1 MIEEV
6 FPVKNLYALL
16 RFITLS
22 TLFCLS
28 IGPTVAA
35 TNYSFV
41 ELTDKPDASRS
52 GHKIVDLSATGVAV
66 GQAWAMDFDNHA
78 MIWIN
83 PKNPT
88 DLTPNFAFSDS
99 SATAINSNEEVVVQK
114 NNGTS
119 ILWINGVEIDII
131 NPTGGSVYAKGIN
144 DFTQVVGAANGHAFL
159 WENGM
164 MTDLGTL
171 PGGGSSSAA
180 DINNLG
186 QVVGSA
192 DDANGV
198 KHAVMWDAAGVI
210 IDLGILPGDDG
221 SEAVSINDAGVV
233 VGRSFTTRISSFTGS
248 TLIDVMRAFIW
259 SNDVLT
265 ELAGAGSFARD
276 INNNGQAVG
285 VVPINNVS
293 HAVVW
298 DSNLLMADLN
308 PFLNNPNS
316 CSGVAINDSGQVLGS
331 CSDSGGVPF
340 SFILTPSDT
349 APPPA
354 PEPTPEPIPTDAE
367 ADVAVEM
374 SAGASRVKR
383 GDELDYTIV
392 VTNNGPDT
400 AESVVLTDA
409 LPSNVVLV
417 SVSGTGCTGTSII
430 TCQLGDLYSAASETV
445 LITVSPF
452 KGRRVTN
459 KVSVTSNTDD
469 PDSDNNMDK
478 VRTRVKR

>member
-1 MIEEV
+1 
-6 FPVKNLYALL
+6 VKNLYALL

-52 GHKIVDLSATGVAV
+52 GHRVVELSATGEAV

-78 MIWIN
+78 MIWID

-99 SATAINSNEEVVVQK
+99 SATAINGNKEVVVQK

-131 NPTGGSVYAKGIN
+131 NPTGGSVYARGIN
-144 DFTQVVGAANGHAFL
+144 DFTQVVGVANGHAFI
-159 WENGM
+159 WENGA

-198 KHAVMWDAAGVI
+198 KHAVMWDAEGVI
-210 IDLGILPGDDG
+210 IDLGILPDDDG

-233 VGRSFTTRISSFTGS
+233 VGRSFTTKISSFTGS

-259 SNDVLT
+259 SNGVLT

-276 INNNGQAVG
+276 INNNGQVVG

-293 HAVVW
+293 HATVW
-298 DSNLLMADLN
+298 DSNLVMMDLN
-308 PFLNNPNS
+308 LFLNNPSS
-316 CSGVAINDSGQVLGS
+316 CDGVAINDSGQVLGS
-331 CSDSGGVPF
+331 CSDSEGVPF

-349 APPPA
+349 APPA
-354 PEPTPEPIPTDAE
+354 PEPTPTDAE
-367 ADVAVEM
+367 ADVAVEIDA
-374 SAGASRVKR
+374 SSSRVKR
-383 GDELDYTIV
+383 GNELDYTIV

-400 AESVVLTDA
+400 AETVVLTDA
-409 LPSNVVLV
+409 LPSNVDFV
-417 SVSGTGCTGTSII
+417 SVSGTGCTGTTII

-452 KGRRVTN
+452 EGRRVTN